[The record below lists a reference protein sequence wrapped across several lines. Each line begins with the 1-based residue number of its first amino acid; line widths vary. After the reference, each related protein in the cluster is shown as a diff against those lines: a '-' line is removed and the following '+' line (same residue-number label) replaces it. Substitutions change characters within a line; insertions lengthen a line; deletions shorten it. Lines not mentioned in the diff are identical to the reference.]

1 MSKGSKALAMAAALL
16 AASALGGCYGAT
28 TTAYVGVSGPG
39 PWYGYPYPGRYPGP
53 YGPYGGGF
61 VGVTI
66 CCEDEEQQEQQQ
78 QGMLLPRAPGDGPT
92 TPVVPR
98 ALAGAGAPAPA
109 P

>member
-1 MSKGSKALAMAAALL
+1 MLAAAATLL
-16 AASALGGCYGAT
+16 VAGVLGGCYGAT

-66 CCEDEEQQEQQQ
+66 CCEEEEEEQQQ
-78 QGMLLPRAPGDGPT
+78 QGMSLPGAPEEGPESPLGPRADDGGVAT
-92 TPVVPR
+92 
-98 ALAGAGAPAPA
+98 AQ
-109 P
+109 

>member
-1 MSKGSKALAMAAALL
+1 MSKTGKTLAMAGALL
-16 AASALGGCYGAT
+16 AASVLGGCYGAS

-66 CCEDEEQQEQQQ
+66 CCEEEEEEQQQ
-78 QGMLLPRAPGDGPT
+78 QGMLPLLAPQDGPE
-92 TPVVPR
+92 TP
-98 ALAGAGAPAPA
+98 LADQPLVGAEAPATA
-109 P
+109 Q